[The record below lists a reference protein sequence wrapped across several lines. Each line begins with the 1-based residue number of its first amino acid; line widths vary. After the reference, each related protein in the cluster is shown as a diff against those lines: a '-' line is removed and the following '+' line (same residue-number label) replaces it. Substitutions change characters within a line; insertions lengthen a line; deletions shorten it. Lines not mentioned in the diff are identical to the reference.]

1 MATAQPPTEAG
12 AGTTPLGGRHP
23 RRMRRRR
30 RPDIEHPNRRGLTS
44 RMWRERSAYVFL
56 LPGALIFSVFTVA
69 ALVFAFYLTFHRWS
83 IIEPEK
89 PFVGLTNY
97 RDMVHDEQFVGSVLN
112 TAYFTGAS
120 VPLSMGIGLLLA
132 LLVNLPLRFRSV
144 FRTAFYL
151 PVVTPF
157 VVSAILWKW
166 LYNGDYGLFN
176 YYLLKAH
183 IIDQPLL
190 WLSDKDLA
198 MPAVILMSVWA
209 GVGFSMVVYLAGL
222 QAIPEELYESAR
234 LDGAGPLGRLRYIT
248 IPMLRPTTLF
258 LLVIGIISS
267 LQVFTQIFV
276 MTNGGPVN
284 KTTTMVYYMYLWAFK
299 YYDMGYASTLAFALF
314 AMLLVFTALQL
325 RLARQGYDA

>member
-1 MATAQPPTEAG
+1 MSTAVAPARKDVRETKV
-12 AGTTPLGGRHP
+12 
-23 RRMRRRR
+23 RRFFWRA
-30 RPDIEHPNRRGLTS
+30 
-44 RMWRERSAYVFL
+44 WRERSAYLFL
-56 LPGALIFSVFTVA
+56 APGMILFSIFTLA

-83 IIEPEK
+83 IIEPAK
-89 PFVGLTNY
+89 PYVGLTNY
-97 RDMVHDEQFVGSVLN
+97 DDMVHDERFLQSVLN
-112 TAYFTGAS
+112 TIYFTGAS
-120 VPLSMGIGLLLA
+120 VPITMVIGLGLA
-132 LLVNLPLRFRSV
+132 LLLNQPIRGRAIFRS
-144 FRTAFYL
+144 AYYL

-157 VVSAILWKW
+157 VVSALLWKW
-166 LYNGDYGLFN
+166 LYNGEFGLFN
-176 YYLLKAH
+176 YYLLKGH

-198 MPAVILMSVWA
+198 MPAVVLMSIWS

-222 QAIPEELYESAR
+222 QAIPAELYESAK
-234 LDGAGPLGRLRYIT
+234 LDGAGVLRRIVYIT

-276 MTNGGPVN
+276 MTSGGPVN

-325 RLARQGYDA
+325 RLFRGGDGS

>member
-1 MATAQPPTEAG
+1 MI
-12 AGTTPLGGRHP
+12 LF
-23 RRMRRRR
+23 
-30 RPDIEHPNRRGLTS
+30 S
-44 RMWRERSAYVFL
+44 
-56 LPGALIFSVFTVA
+56 IFTLA

-83 IIEPEK
+83 IIEPAK
-89 PFVGLTNY
+89 PYVGLTNY
-97 RDMVHDEQFVGSVLN
+97 DDMVHDERFLQSVLN
-112 TAYFTGAS
+112 TIYFTGAS
-120 VPLSMGIGLLLA
+120 VPITMVIGLGLA
-132 LLVNLPLRFRSV
+132 LLLNQPIRGRAIFRS
-144 FRTAFYL
+144 AYYL

-157 VVSAILWKW
+157 VVSALLWKW
-166 LYNGDYGLFN
+166 LYNGEFGLFN
-176 YYLLKAH
+176 YYLLKGH

-198 MPAVILMSVWA
+198 MPAVVLMSIWS

-222 QAIPEELYESAR
+222 QAIPAELYESAK
-234 LDGAGPLGRLRYIT
+234 LDGAGVLRRIVYIT

-276 MTNGGPVN
+276 MTSGGPVN

-325 RLARQGYDA
+325 RLFRGGDGS

>member
-1 MATAQPPTEAG
+1 MI
-12 AGTTPLGGRHP
+12 LF
-23 RRMRRRR
+23 
-30 RPDIEHPNRRGLTS
+30 S
-44 RMWRERSAYVFL
+44 
-56 LPGALIFSVFTVA
+56 IFTLA

-83 IIEPEK
+83 IIEPAK
-89 PFVGLTNY
+89 PYVGLTNY
-97 RDMVHDEQFVGSVLN
+97 DDMVHDERFLQSVLN
-112 TAYFTGAS
+112 TIYFTGAS
-120 VPLSMGIGLLLA
+120 VPITMAIGLGLA
-132 LLVNLPLRFRSV
+132 LLLNQPIRGRAIFRS
-144 FRTAFYL
+144 AYYL

-157 VVSAILWKW
+157 VVSALLWKW
-166 LYNGDYGLFN
+166 LYNGEFGLFN
-176 YYLLKAH
+176 YYLLKGH

-198 MPAVILMSVWA
+198 MPAVVLMSIWS

-222 QAIPEELYESAR
+222 QAIPAELYESAK
-234 LDGAGPLGRLRYIT
+234 LDGAGVLRRIVYIT

-276 MTNGGPVN
+276 MTSGGPVN

-325 RLARQGYDA
+325 RLFREGDGS